1 VAQDATERLRQMTFP
16 NEYRAEVVG
25 DAVERAEARWE
36 VQLAGIAAALLI
48 FLLLQ
53 AATNSWRGAAV
64 LFVAAPLAAAGPL
77 LAAALV
83 GGARNA
89 GVLAAILAVV
99 ALAVRQSLVVVRRA
113 QVLLGLS
120 DETTPVDALRAA
132 ARDQAPPVVVPVLA
146 TAAVFM
152 PAALMGGAGLEL
164 LQPFSIALLGGL
176 VTSTVVVLFLVPALL
191 ATVGGLRPAPAVGPD
206 TPDGEPGPGSA
217 SQGRHAGSDREVVV
231 RDEDVVGDTAMVR
244 EALARGEAHMR
255 AVRRYGIASLFLSAG
270 LGLAGCQTA
279 AIGAESGTAQ
289 GAATVES
296 SPDGGPSRLT
306 LTEEAVQRL
315 ALQTAPVAGEP
326 GALVIPYSA
335 VVYDAQGG
343 AWSFVEL
350 EPRVYQRAPITIT
363 TIVGDQVT
371 LSDGPPPASPVVTVA
386 AAELVGVE
394 AGISGGE

>member
-1 VAQDATERLRQMTFP
+1 
-16 NEYRAEVVG
+16 
-25 DAVERAEARWE
+25 
-36 VQLAGIAAALLI
+36 
-48 FLLLQ
+48 
-53 AATNSWRGAAV
+53 
-64 LFVAAPLAAAGPL
+64 
-77 LAAALV
+77 
-83 GGARNA
+83 
-89 GVLAAILAVV
+89 
-99 ALAVRQSLVVVRRA
+99 
-113 QVLLGLS
+113 
-120 DETTPVDALRAA
+120 
-132 ARDQAPPVVVPVLA
+132 
-146 TAAVFM
+146 
-152 PAALMGGAGLEL
+152 
-164 LQPFSIALLGGL
+164 
-176 VTSTVVVLFLVPALL
+176 
-191 ATVGGLRPAPAVGPD
+191 
-206 TPDGEPGPGSA
+206 
-217 SQGRHAGSDREVVV
+217 
-231 RDEDVVGDTAMVR
+231 
-244 EALARGEAHMR
+244 MR